1 MFEINSKYA
10 IFDMSDIQKSNS
22 NLEKKVYDFLS
33 TINNSVESVR
43 GNNNINKVFYIF
55 KDEISESI
63 AEEFEEF
70 LRRK

>member
-1 MFEINSKYA
+1 MFEINSEYA
-10 IFDMSDIQKSNS
+10 MFDMSDIQKSNS

-33 TINNSVESVR
+33 TIHNSVESVR

-70 LRRK
+70 LRKK